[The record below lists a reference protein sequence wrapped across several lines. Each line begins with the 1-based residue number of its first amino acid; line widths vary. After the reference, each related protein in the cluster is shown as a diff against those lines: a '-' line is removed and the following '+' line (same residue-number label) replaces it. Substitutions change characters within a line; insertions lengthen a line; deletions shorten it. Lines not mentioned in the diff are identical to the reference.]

1 MERFDEQPIQGE
13 CYSYVKD
20 EKIISLFASCRRQ
33 GVAAATNRSDQIWT
47 IIPAILSQIQR
58 FPQAAEMDIHR
69 PILDINAM
77 PPNVIEQL
85 IAAKDLPRALHQQ
98 G

>member
-20 EKIISLFASCRRQ
+20 EKIISLFAARRRQ
-33 GVAAATNRSDQIWT
+33 GVAAAAHRTDQIRA
-47 IIPAILSQIQR
+47 IIPAILPQIQR
-58 FPQAAEMDIHR
+58 FPQATEMDIHR

-85 IAAKDLPRALHQQ
+85 IAAKDLPWALHQ
-98 G
+98 